1 MSKPPQQTH
10 ASSDVIDTSVLLP
23 DTLCAERRAA
33 LSTALTWLEN
43 AGECAPTEPDGRTV
57 ALLLHGI
64 GSDAD
69 TVLAALLADARLRE
83 NRMPS
88 ELEAQFGVGIANL
101 VDRLDWLNTFRENCE
116 HEFVHAPEQAEHVR
130 RMLLAMAEDVRAVLA
145 HLGYRVERLRKLG
158 ARPDEKRRCIA
169 RETLDIYA
177 PLANRLG
184 IGQLKW
190 ALEDLSF
197 RVLEPQE
204 YKRLAKSLEER
215 RVEREHYVQSFVQ
228 QLRDA
233 LAREGIAADVSGRP
247 KHIYS
252 IMKKMRRKHLA
263 IDQLYDLR
271 AVRVLVDKV
280 STCYAVLGVVHSIW
294 THIPKEF
301 DDYIA
306 NPKGNGYQSLHTA
319 VVGPGGKAVEVQ
331 IRTHEMHA
339 FAEQGVA
346 AHWRY
351 KEGGQQDQSL
361 ERAIGSMRKLL
372 EYRDNDEDLLE
383 NFHTELF
390 GDRVFVLT
398 PRGDVLDLPR
408 GATPLDFAYNV
419 HTEVGH
425 RCRGAKVNGRIVP
438 LTYELRSGEQVEVL
452 TAKEG
457 APSRDWMN
465 PNTGY
470 LHTASARARVRHWFT
485 EQDRDKNLSEGRAI
499 LEREAHRLGVDAPD
513 MDALAKR
520 FHAQTHEELLLAIGR
535 GDVRSGQIAT
545 ALQPAQL
552 PELPIS
558 APRKA
563 ATGQGSG
570 GRDSVRVQ
578 GVGNLLVQFAN
589 CCKPVAG
596 DPIVGYITKG
606 EGVTIHRRDCLN
618 ILNLPEEQRRRL
630 IEVDWGEQSQSY
642 PVDIHIEAF
651 DRQGLLRDITN
662 TLTNEKIN
670 VLAVNTRTNRDD
682 QGVRM
687 DLEVEI
693 VDLAQLGRVLDRLN
707 QLQNVITAER
717 RH

>member
-1 MSKPPQQTH
+1 MTDTTRQSVSKDGP
-10 ASSDVIDTSVLLP
+10 VDTSALLP
-23 DTLCAERRAA
+23 ESLPAERLAA
-33 LSTALTWLEN
+33 MRLALQWLEE
-43 AGECAPTEPDGRTV
+43 AGESERLEPDGRAV
-57 ALLLHGI
+57 AVLLQEI
-64 GSDAD
+64 GSDPD
-69 TVLAALLADARLRE
+69 TLLAAVLADSRLRSSRPIAE
-83 NRMPS
+83 I
-88 ELEAQFGVGIANL
+88 EAHFGPTVAGLVERAN
-101 VDRLDWLNTFRENCE
+101 WLNTFRDSQE
-116 HEFVHAPEQAEHVR
+116 EFARAPEQAEHVR
-130 RMLLAMAEDVRAVLA
+130 RMLLAMAEDVRAVLVQLA
-145 HLGYRVERLRKLG
+145 YRVERLRKLG
-158 ARPDEKRRCIA
+158 AESYEKRRSFA

-197 RVLEPQE
+197 RYLEPQE

-215 RVEREHYVQSFVQ
+215 REERERYVQAFVEE
-228 QLRDA
+228 LRTA
-233 LAREGIAADVSGRP
+233 LESEGIAAEVYGRP

-252 IMKKMRRKHLA
+252 IMKKLRRKHLA
-263 IDQLYDLR
+263 LEDLYDLR
-271 AVRVLVDKV
+271 AVRVMVDKV
-280 STCYAVLGVVHSIW
+280 STCYAVLGVVHALW
-294 THIPKEF
+294 PHIPKEF

-306 NPKGNGYQSLHTA
+306 NPKENGYQSLHTA
-319 VVGPGGKAVEVQ
+319 VIGPEGKAVEVQ
-331 IRTHEMHA
+331 IRTHDMHA

-351 KEGGQQDQSL
+351 KEGGRQDQTL
-361 ERAIGSMRKLL
+361 ERVIHSLRQLLDHRDDDEELL
-372 EYRDNDEDLLE
+372 EG
-383 NFHTELF
+383 FHTELF
-390 GDRVFVLT
+390 GDRVFVFT

-408 GATPLDFAYNV
+408 GSTPLDFAYMV

-438 LTYELRSGEQVEVL
+438 LTYELKSGEQVEVL
-452 TAKEG
+452 TTKEG
-457 APSRDWMN
+457 TPSRDWMN

-470 LHTASARARVRHWFT
+470 LFTSGARSKVRHWFT
-485 EQDRDKNLSEGRAI
+485 QQDRDRNLTEGRAI

-513 MDALAKR
+513 MDALTRR

-535 GDVRSGQIAT
+535 GDVRSGQLAA
-545 ALQPAQL
+545 ALQPVQA
-552 PELPIS
+552 PELTIS
-558 APRKA
+558 AQRKA
-563 ATGQGSG
+563 PTGKGD

-606 EGVTIHRRDCLN
+606 EGVTVHRSDCAN
-618 ILNLPEEQRRRL
+618 ILNLQDEQRRRL
-630 IEVDWGEQSQSY
+630 VEVDWGERPQSY

-682 QGVRM
+682 QSVRM
-687 DLEVEI
+687 DLEIEI
-693 VDLAQLGRVLDRLN
+693 VDLTQLGRVLDRLS
-707 QLQNVITAER
+707 QLSNVLGAER
-717 RH
+717 RR

>member
-1 MSKPPQQTH
+1 MTETTTQSVSRDAP
-10 ASSDVIDTSVLLP
+10 VDTSVLLP
-23 DTLCAERRAA
+23 ESLPTERLTAMRLA
-33 LSTALTWLEN
+33 LQWLEE
-43 AGECAPTEPDGRTV
+43 AGESERLEPDGRAV
-57 ALLLHGI
+57 AVLLQEI
-64 GSDAD
+64 GSDPD
-69 TVLAALLADARLRE
+69 TLLAAVLADSRLRASRPIAE
-83 NRMPS
+83 I
-88 ELEAQFGVGIANL
+88 ETHFGATVAGL
-101 VDRLDWLNTFRENCE
+101 VERSNWLNTFRDSQE
-116 HEFVHAPEQAEHVR
+116 EFARAPEQAEHVR
-130 RMLLAMAEDVRAVLA
+130 RMLLAMAEDVRAVLVQLA
-145 HLGYRVERLRKLG
+145 YRVERLRKLG
-158 ARPDEKRRCIA
+158 AESYEKRRNFA

-197 RVLEPQE
+197 RYLEPQE
-204 YKRLAKSLEER
+204 YKRLAMSLEER
-215 RVEREHYVQSFVQ
+215 REERERYVQAFVEE
-228 QLRDA
+228 LRAA
-233 LAREGIAADVSGRP
+233 LESEGVAADVYGRP

-252 IMKKMRRKHLA
+252 IMKKLRRKHLA
-263 IDQLYDLR
+263 LEDLYDLR

-280 STCYAVLGVVHSIW
+280 STCYAVLGVVHALW
-294 THIPKEF
+294 PHIPKEF

-306 NPKGNGYQSLHTA
+306 NPKENGYQSLHTA
-319 VVGPGGKAVEVQ
+319 VIGPEGKAVEVQ
-331 IRTHEMHA
+331 IRTHDMHA

-351 KEGGQQDQSL
+351 KEGGRQDQTL
-361 ERAIGSMRKLL
+361 ERVIHSLRQLL
-372 EYRDNDEDLLE
+372 EHRDDDEELLDG
-383 NFHTELF
+383 FHTELF
-390 GDRVFVLT
+390 GDRVFAFT

-408 GATPLDFAYNV
+408 GSTPLDFAYMV

-438 LTYELRSGEQVEVL
+438 LTYELKSGEQVEVL
-452 TAKEG
+452 TTKEG

-470 LHTASARARVRHWFT
+470 LYTSGARSKVRHWFT
-485 EQDRDKNLSEGRAI
+485 QQDRDRNLTEGRAI

-513 MDALAKR
+513 MNALARR

-535 GDVRSGQIAT
+535 GDVRSGQLAA
-545 ALQPAQL
+545 ALQPVQA
-552 PELPIS
+552 PELTIS

-563 ATGQGSG
+563 PTGKGD

-606 EGVTIHRRDCLN
+606 EGVIVHRSDCTN
-618 ILNLPEEQRRRL
+618 ILNLQDEQRRRL
-630 IEVDWGEQSQSY
+630 VEVDWGERPQSY

-662 TLTNEKIN
+662 TLTNDKIN

-682 QGVRM
+682 QSVRM
-687 DLEVEI
+687 DLEIEI
-693 VDLAQLGRVLDRLN
+693 VDLTQLGRVLDRLS
-707 QLQNVITAER
+707 QLSNVLGAER
-717 RH
+717 RR

>member
-1 MSKPPQQTH
+1 MTETTTQSVSKDNP
-10 ASSDVIDTSVLLP
+10 VDTSVLLP
-23 DTLCAERRAA
+23 ETLPAERLAA
-33 LSTALTWLEN
+33 MRLALQWLEQ
-43 AGECAPTEPDGRTV
+43 AGESERLEPDGRAV
-57 ALLLHGI
+57 AVLLQEI
-64 GSDAD
+64 GSDPD
-69 TVLAALLADARLRE
+69 TLLAAVLADSRLRASRPIAE
-83 NRMPS
+83 IK
-88 ELEAQFGVGIANL
+88 AHFGPTIAGL
-101 VDRLDWLNTFRENCE
+101 VERANWLNTFRESQE
-116 HEFVHAPEQAEHVR
+116 DFVRAPEQAEHVR
-130 RMLLAMAEDVRAVLA
+130 RMLLAMAEDVRAVLVQLA
-145 HLGYRVERLRKLG
+145 YRVERLRRLG
-158 ARPDEKRRCIA
+158 AESYEKRRSFA

-197 RVLEPQE
+197 RYLEPQE

-215 RVEREHYVQSFVQ
+215 REERERYVQTFVEE
-228 QLRDA
+228 LRTALESEGVDA
-233 LAREGIAADVSGRP
+233 EVYGRP

-263 IDQLYDLR
+263 LEDLYDLR

-280 STCYAVLGVVHSIW
+280 STCYAVLGVVHALW
-294 THIPKEF
+294 PHIPKEF

-306 NPKGNGYQSLHTA
+306 NPKENGYQSLHTA
-319 VVGPGGKAVEVQ
+319 VIGPEGKPVEVQ
-331 IRTHEMHA
+331 IRTYEMHA

-351 KEGGQQDQSL
+351 KEGGRQDQTL
-361 ERAIGSMRKLL
+361 ERVIHSLRQLL
-372 EYRDNDEDLLE
+372 EHRDDDEELLE
-383 NFHTELF
+383 GFHTELF
-390 GDRVFVLT
+390 GDRVFVFT

-408 GATPLDFAYNV
+408 GSTPLDFAYMV

-438 LTYELRSGEQVEVL
+438 LTYELKSGEQVEVL
-452 TAKEG
+452 TTKEG

-470 LHTASARARVRHWFT
+470 LFTSGARSKVRHWFT
-485 EQDRDKNLSEGRAI
+485 QQDRDRNLAEGRVI

-513 MDALAKR
+513 MDALARR

-535 GDVRSGQIAT
+535 GDVRSGQLAA
-545 ALQPAQL
+545 ALQPVQT
-552 PELPIS
+552 PELTIS
-558 APRKA
+558 APRK
-563 ATGQGSG
+563 TPSG
-570 GRDSVRVQ
+570 KGDGRDTIRVQ

-606 EGVTIHRRDCLN
+606 EGVTVHRSDCAN
-618 ILNLPEEQRRRL
+618 ILNLQDEQRRRL
-630 IEVDWGEQSQSY
+630 VEVDWGERPQSY

-682 QGVRM
+682 QSVHM
-687 DLEVEI
+687 DLEIEI
-693 VDLAQLGRVLDRLN
+693 VDLTQLGRVLDRLG
-707 QLQNVITAER
+707 QLPNVLGAER
-717 RH
+717 RR

>member
-1 MSKPPQQTH
+1 MTDTTRQSVSKDGP
-10 ASSDVIDTSVLLP
+10 VDTSALLP
-23 DTLCAERRAA
+23 ESLPAERLAA
-33 LSTALTWLEN
+33 MRLALQWLEE
-43 AGECAPTEPDGRTV
+43 AGESERLEPDGRAV
-57 ALLLHGI
+57 AVLLQEI
-64 GSDAD
+64 GSDPD
-69 TVLAALLADARLRE
+69 TLLAAVLADSRLRSSRPIAE
-83 NRMPS
+83 I
-88 ELEAQFGVGIANL
+88 EAHFGPTVAGLVERAN
-101 VDRLDWLNTFRENCE
+101 WLNTFRDSQE
-116 HEFVHAPEQAEHVR
+116 EFARAPEQAEHVR
-130 RMLLAMAEDVRAVLA
+130 RMLLAMAEDVRAVLVQLA
-145 HLGYRVERLRKLG
+145 YRVERLRKLG
-158 ARPDEKRRCIA
+158 AESYEKRRSFA

-197 RVLEPQE
+197 RYLEPQE

-215 RVEREHYVQSFVQ
+215 REERERYVQAFVEE
-228 QLRDA
+228 LRTA
-233 LAREGIAADVSGRP
+233 LESEGIAAEVYGRP

-252 IMKKMRRKHLA
+252 IMKKLRRKHLA
-263 IDQLYDLR
+263 LEDLYDLR
-271 AVRVLVDKV
+271 AVRVMVDKV
-280 STCYAVLGVVHSIW
+280 STCYAVLGVVHALW
-294 THIPKEF
+294 PHIPKEF

-306 NPKGNGYQSLHTA
+306 NPKENGYQSLHTA
-319 VVGPGGKAVEVQ
+319 VIGPEGKAVEVQ
-331 IRTHEMHA
+331 IRTHDMHA

-351 KEGGQQDQSL
+351 KEGGRQDQTL
-361 ERAIGSMRKLL
+361 ERVIHSLRQLLDHRDDDEELL
-372 EYRDNDEDLLE
+372 EG
-383 NFHTELF
+383 FHTELF
-390 GDRVFVLT
+390 GDRVFVFT

-408 GATPLDFAYNV
+408 GSTPLDFAYMV

-438 LTYELRSGEQVEVL
+438 LTYELKSGEQVEVL
-452 TAKEG
+452 TTKEG
-457 APSRDWMN
+457 TPSRDWMN

-470 LHTASARARVRHWFT
+470 LFTSGARSKVRHWFT
-485 EQDRDKNLSEGRAI
+485 QQDRDRNLTEGRAI

-513 MDALAKR
+513 MDALTRR

-535 GDVRSGQIAT
+535 GDVRSGQLAA
-545 ALQPAQL
+545 ALQPVQA
-552 PELPIS
+552 PELTIS
-558 APRKA
+558 AQRKVP
-563 ATGQGSG
+563 TGKGD

-606 EGVTIHRRDCLN
+606 EGVTVHRSDCAN
-618 ILNLPEEQRRRL
+618 ILNLQDEQRRRL
-630 IEVDWGEQSQSY
+630 VEVDWGERPQSY

-682 QGVRM
+682 QSVRM
-687 DLEVEI
+687 DLEIEI
-693 VDLAQLGRVLDRLN
+693 VDLTQLGRVLDRLS
-707 QLQNVITAER
+707 QLSNVLGAER
-717 RH
+717 RR